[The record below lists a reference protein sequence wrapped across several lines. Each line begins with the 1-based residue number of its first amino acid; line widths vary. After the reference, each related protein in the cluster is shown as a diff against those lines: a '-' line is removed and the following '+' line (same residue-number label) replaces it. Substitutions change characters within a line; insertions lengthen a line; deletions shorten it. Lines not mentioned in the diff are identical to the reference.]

1 MTTTEIGSL
10 YMIPVPLADNAMQ
23 SIPVEVYTC
32 CKKIKYFFV
41 ENIREARRFLKQI
54 DKEINIDELMFSET
68 NRNAELDINLLL
80 QWLKEGKD
88 IGVISDAGC
97 PGIADPG
104 AALAEA
110 AQNIKARVIPLAG
123 PSSILMALM
132 ASGLNGQSFAFSGYL
147 PVKEPER
154 SKKIKAIE
162 ILSNKEKQTQIFIE
176 TPYRNNVIFKD
187 LLTHCHPNTKLCIG
201 INISGT
207 DEQIIT
213 KSIAEWAKIK
223 FEIPKLPAIFLL
235 LA

>member
-1 MTTTEIGSL
+1 MHNSTIGSV
-10 YMIPVPLADNAMQ
+10 YMIPVPLAENAMHC
-23 SIPVEVYTC
+23 IPVEVYTH
-32 CKKIKYFFV
+32 CKKLKHFFV
-41 ENIREARRFLKQI
+41 ENIREARRFLKLI
-54 DKEINIDELMFSET
+54 DKDINIDELFFSET
-68 NRNAELDINLLL
+68 NRNAELDILLL
-80 QWLKEGKD
+80 EQWLKEGKD

-110 AQNIKARVIPLAG
+110 AQKLNARVIPLSG

-132 ASGLNGQSFAFSGYL
+132 ASGLNGQSFAFNGYL

-162 ILSNKEKQTQIFIE
+162 IQSSKEKQTQIFIE

-187 LLTHCHPNTKLCIG
+187 LLKHCHATTNLCIG
-201 INISGT
+201 INISGS
-207 DEQIIT
+207 EEKVVT
-213 KSIAEWAKIK
+213 KTIAEWTKIK
-223 FEIPKLPAIFLL
+223 FELPKLPAIFLL